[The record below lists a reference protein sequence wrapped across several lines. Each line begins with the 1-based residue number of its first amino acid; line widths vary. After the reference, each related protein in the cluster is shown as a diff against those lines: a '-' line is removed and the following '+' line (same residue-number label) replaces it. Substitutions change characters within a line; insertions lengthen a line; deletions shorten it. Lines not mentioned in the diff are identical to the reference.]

1 MTSESPILVHRHP
14 YHINLEIKSNIR
26 LLKGDNVKRIK
37 LSLFQHTAP
46 GLLDPVTCTNGSK
59 YSSGLSSKFLMW
71 NYKIQWSK
79 NGRESLESVSWK
91 IISWQMMLIQDAKY
105 RTHCDKIATEQTT
118 QTDCLL
124 SERQR
129 KAWMFGGVLLFLS
142 CATVWNELMERMEM
156 MHVIIWS
163 TNVTG
168 KNALEVASGP
178 NTDCRLS
185 SHPSSTIT

>member
-1 MTSESPILVHRHP
+1 MTGIHGSWNRPEFLNFRFSPMTSESPILVHRHP

-26 LLKGDNVKRIK
+26 LLKGDNVNRTK

-46 GLLDPVTCTNGSK
+46 GLLEPVTCTNGSK

-129 KAWMFGGVLLFLS
+129 KASMCGGVFFLFLS
-142 CATVWNELMERMEM
+142 CATVLNELMERTEM
-156 MHVIIWS
+156 MTW
-163 TNVTG
+163 
-168 KNALEVASGP
+168 
-178 NTDCRLS
+178 
-185 SHPSSTIT
+185 